1 MPMLA
6 RNLNEWWASALVAA
20 LHQAGAREAVV
31 CPGSRSGP
39 VALAC
44 ADHSGL
50 RTWSVIDERSAAFF
64 ALGLA
69 KQSGRAALL
78 VCTSGTAGAN
88 FYPAVVEASASHVP
102 LVVITAD
109 RPTELHGWGA
119 LQSIP
124 QGRLYGEFPRWFV
137 DLGVPEATPTAA
149 AHLGA
154 TGARAVAAAMQV
166 PRGVV
171 HLNAPFR
178 DPLAPTPDLSGVP
191 LPDRG
196 QAAFQRAPQLADF
209 SIAPGE
215 ETLSVL
221 RRRISEHRRGVIV
234 CGPRERADDFPEA
247 VIRLAARAGYP
258 VLAEAGSQLRFS
270 PGAGPT
276 SISLY
281 DTLLRHRRFAE
292 QHRPEIILRF
302 GGGLISKVLQSWL
315 DASGAETIVFSE
327 DGSLVDPNHSA
338 SWVLR
343 GEVAATCRALG
354 SVDSRGPI
362 FGQGFVAAERRGRL
376 ALEGGFASSTVLSE
390 PRAAYEL
397 AARLP
402 LDANLVV
409 SNSMPARDL
418 DAFAPSSS
426 RRFRVFANRGAN
438 GIDGVIS
445 TALGVA
451 AASQR
456 PTVLLAGDLALLH
469 DLGALLTAK
478 LHRLSLT
485 IVLLNN
491 DGGGIFSFLPIA
503 QFPAHFE
510 SLFGTPHRIDFSLVA
525 RTFGMGYRRPATP
538 GEFGDSLENALEGGP
553 QLIEV
558 RTDRAE
564 NVIQHR
570 QLVEAL
576 LSAMGEGPW
585 A

>member
-1 MPMLA
+1 MLA
-6 RNLNEWWASALVAA
+6 RNLNEWWASTLVAA

-31 CPGSRSGP
+31 CPGSRSAP
-39 VALAC
+39 LALAC
-44 ADHSGL
+44 ADHPGL

-69 KQSGRAALL
+69 KQSGRAVLL

-102 LVVITAD
+102 LVVLTAD
-109 RPTELHGWGA
+109 RPLELQGWGA

-124 QGRLYGEFPRWFV
+124 QGRLYGEFPRWFG
-137 DLGVPEATPTAA
+137 DLGVPEASPAA
-149 AHLGA
+149 GAHLRA
-154 TGARAVAAAMQV
+154 TGARAVAVAMQV
-166 PRGVV
+166 PPGVV

-178 DPLAPTPDLSGVP
+178 DPLAPTPDPSGVP

-196 QAAFQRAPQLADF
+196 QTGFQRAPELADF

-215 ETLSVL
+215 ETLALL
-221 RRRISEHRRGVIV
+221 RKRISEHPRGVIV
-234 CGPRERADDFPEA
+234 CGPRERADQFPEA
-247 VIRLAARAGYP
+247 VIELAARSGYP
-258 VLAEAGSQLRFS
+258 VLAGAGSQLRFS
-270 PGAGPT
+270 PGAGPM

-281 DTLLRHRRFAE
+281 DTLLRHRGFAE
-292 QHRPEIILRF
+292 RHRPEIVLRF
-302 GGGLISKVLQSWL
+302 GGGLISKVLQGWL
-315 DASGAETIVFSE
+315 DASGAETVVFSD
-327 DGSLVDPNHSA
+327 DGALVDPHHSA
-338 SWVLR
+338 SWVVR
-343 GEVAATCRALG
+343 GDLAAICRALAN
-354 SVDSRGPI
+354 VDSGVPG
-362 FGQGFVAAERRGRL
+362 FGQGFVAAERRVRQV
-376 ALEGGFASSTVLSE
+376 LEECFASSTELTE

-397 AARLP
+397 ARRLP

-409 SNSMPARDL
+409 SNSMPVRDL

-426 RRFRVFANRGAN
+426 RRLRVFANRGAN
-438 GIDGVIS
+438 GIDGVVS
-445 TALGVA
+445 TALGIA

-478 LHRLSLT
+478 RHRLSMT

-510 SLFGTPHRIDFSLVA
+510 SLFGTPHQIDFSSVA
-525 RTFGMGYRRPATP
+525 RTFGMEYRRAATP
-538 GEFGDSLENALEGGP
+538 GEFGESLENALEGGP

-558 RTDRAE
+558 RTDRSDNA
-564 NVIQHR
+564 IRHR
-570 QLVEAL
+570 QLVESL
-576 LSAMGEGPW
+576 VSAMGEGPW